1 METTFSPLT
10 PEAEVIC
17 HRDTQTDGT
26 GMIYCSMQSKVRL
39 RVKLHLYWKRIRH

>member
-1 METTFSPLT
+1 METAFSPLS

-26 GMIYCSMQSKVRL
+26 GIIDYSTQSKVIL
-39 RVKLHLYWKRIRH
+39 RVKLHLYWKRVRH